1 MLPASMVLPQQP
13 AGYLETPATESFIQ
27 KLQLSVS
34 KGLPHSAP
42 APASRTDEH
51 ELVKS
56 VFQVLQGFNTPLLY
70 WDKNV
75 PAYCE
80 KPGTYV
86 SHLSRASL
94 GSVLKPFLF
103 AATCLKRVELFVGKV
118 RSCGHGTPTLSVFA
132 SAVDSWLMRLWE
144 ATLKEEEKSF
154 VSVDRTVTLLALT
167 DSMSSL
173 CSGAEHLYQ
182 VVHGAVPDSF
192 WGSGANIASS
202 EVAVHVVNHIFKKL
216 NEVCLVEDGE
226 GEPYHMLLVIF
237 AGTLLPYL
245 QCLDSWLYDGILD
258 DPYEEMFFYANNAVT
273 IDQPA
278 FWEMSYMLRVRGSRS
293 DNSSTLT
300 DSESIRTKESSKQE
314 PSNAGACLKTSN
326 QGYVDILCPVF
337 LKDISRAIVSAG
349 KSFQLVQHAQS
360 THHNRTNDG
369 TNGFD
374 VDQCFNHSSRQN
386 WPGVLSSDIQ
396 NVHLRCEDALTKSAG
411 QFGHDARE
419 MGLLTLSE
427 IFLICLSGLLE
438 NGDHVSEYLRRLR
451 AGGAPDI
458 QAFLEYKRDAQGME
472 EACAENCSEKTWLK
486 LLRDAISGTKYDG
499 MEKNLSEDA
508 VTRDPIF
515 VHGYLQDVS
524 SNAVETPFSPCC
536 YENPA
541 ITACGDVL
549 RRNPNSW
556 SDLNISTR
564 FALPPLNDDNMRR
577 TIFGDRQSAGTSTC
591 GDTQPTPSFPRLD
604 GTDFKFGFRL
614 MIWNMFAKRMIEGPS
629 RNFMH
634 FRLFFL
640 VQMKMPHCRGFY
652 LCRKIVHL
660 HQEF

>member
-1 MLPASMVLPQQP
+1 
-13 AGYLETPATESFIQ
+13 
-27 KLQLSVS
+27 
-34 KGLPHSAP
+34 
-42 APASRTDEH
+42 
-51 ELVKS
+51 
-56 VFQVLQGFNTPLLY
+56 
-70 WDKNV
+70 
-75 PAYCE
+75 
-80 KPGTYV
+80 
-86 SHLSRASL
+86 
-94 GSVLKPFLF
+94 
-103 AATCLKRVELFVGKV
+103 
-118 RSCGHGTPTLSVFA
+118 
-132 SAVDSWLMRLWE
+132 
-144 ATLKEEEKSF
+144 
-154 VSVDRTVTLLALT
+154 
-167 DSMSSL
+167 
-173 CSGAEHLYQ
+173 
-182 VVHGAVPDSF
+182 
-192 WGSGANIASS
+192 
-202 EVAVHVVNHIFKKL
+202 
-216 NEVCLVEDGE
+216 
-226 GEPYHMLLVIF
+226 
-237 AGTLLPYL
+237 
-245 QCLDSWLYDGILD
+245 
-258 DPYEEMFFYANNAVT
+258 MFFYANNAVT

-396 NVHLRCEDALTKSAG
+396 NVHLRCEDALTKSA
-411 QFGHDARE
+411 
-419 MGLLTLSE
+419 
-427 IFLICLSGLLE
+427 
-438 NGDHVSEYLRRLR
+438 
-451 AGGAPDI
+451 DI

>member
-1 MLPASMVLPQQP
+1 
-13 AGYLETPATESFIQ
+13 Q

-103 AATCLKRVELFVGKV
+103 AATCLKRVELFVGK
-118 RSCGHGTPTLSVFA
+118 
-132 SAVDSWLMRLWE
+132 RLWE